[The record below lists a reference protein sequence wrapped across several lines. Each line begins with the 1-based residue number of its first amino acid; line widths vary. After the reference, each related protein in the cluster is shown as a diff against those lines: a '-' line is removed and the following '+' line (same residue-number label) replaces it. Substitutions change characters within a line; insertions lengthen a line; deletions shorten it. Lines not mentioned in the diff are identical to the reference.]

1 MEELLCS
8 KLKERAMSTL
18 LAMILFFLIAIFLS
32 TSILLTCFDVINI
45 VKITDENKSFL
56 IFLSIVL
63 PIGAIGVMLA
73 VMMPYFL
80 DYKSIKNKSY
90 ITQTVVVSRFDF
102 YWSGYEPMER
112 IWFPVF
118 VDIHSGKT
126 LKIAVEEKVEAGEQY
141 SIVYL
146 PRTKISILKKSK

>member
-63 PIGAIGVMLA
+63 PIGAIGVVLA

-80 DYKSIKNKSY
+80 DYKSIKNKSLAPN
-90 ITQTVVVSRFDF
+90 I
-102 YWSGYEPMER
+102 PAL
-112 IWFPVF
+112 
-118 VDIHSGKT
+118 GKT
-126 LKIAVEEKVEAGEQY
+126 QPAY
-141 SIVYL
+141 S
-146 PRTKISILKKSK
+146 